1 MIAFHCWG
9 ICKHSDDQIWD
20 SYMYGENIWK
30 GKEHGNKGTFE
41 KVATGN
47 KENRFSYWKN
57 ITFHNSSHKIFQVLP
72 DIQLSVR

>member
-9 ICKHSDDQIWD
+9 ICKHSDDQIWV

-41 KVATGN
+41 KVATSN
-47 KENRFSYWKN
+47 KGK
-57 ITFHNSSHKIFQVLP
+57 QVLLLEKHYIP
-72 DIQLSVR
+72 QFFT